1 MKLNF
6 FLKTVIAIFIIVLVV
21 SCDKDINEI
30 GSGIVGNE
38 HFGMDVDYKDV
49 VAYSQNLGPVQTNN
63 LTINQLGYYNNPV
76 FGKTKAS
83 FVTELSLASENPTF
97 IDTPANIVVDS
108 VYLYVP
114 YFSTFV
120 SKPGIYLED
129 LFILESHRGK
139 GYGKKLLLQVIALA
153 KQRNCGRVDWS
164 VLNWNKPAIDFY
176 ESLGATAMNEW
187 TTYRLNEETI
197 STLLN
202 K

>member
-1 MKLNF
+1 MITNF
-6 FLKTVIAIFIIVLVV
+6 
-21 SCDKDINEI
+21 EI
-30 GSGIVGNE
+30 
-38 HFGMDVDYKDV
+38 KP
-49 VAYSQNLGPVQTNN
+49 A
-63 LTINQLGYYNNPV
+63 TINDAQTIVDLIKAIAEYEKLSDQVQATPETIIEYLFSEKSYAECIIAFENNEPIG
-76 FGKTKAS
+76 FAL
-83 FVTELSLASENPTF
+83 FFHN
-97 IDTPANIVVDS
+97 
-108 VYLYVP
+108 
-114 YFSTFV
+114 FSTFV

-129 LFILESHRGK
+129 LFVLESHRGK

-197 STLLN
+197 SKLLN

>member
-1 MKLNF
+1 MTTNF
-6 FLKTVIAIFIIVLVV
+6 
-21 SCDKDINEI
+21 EI
-30 GSGIVGNE
+30 
-38 HFGMDVDYKDV
+38 KP
-49 VAYSQNLGPVQTNN
+49 A
-63 LTINQLGYYNNPV
+63 TINDAQTIVDLI
-76 FGKTKAS
+76 KAIA
-83 FVTELSLASENPTF
+83 EYEKLSDQVQATPETIIEYLFSHKSYAECF
-97 IDTPANIVVDS
+97 IAFEKNEPIGFALFFHN
-108 VYLYVP
+108 
-114 YFSTFV
+114 FSTFV

-129 LFILESHRGK
+129 LFVLESHRGK
-139 GYGKKLLLQVIALA
+139 GYGKKLLIQVIALA

>member
-1 MKLNF
+1 MTTNF
-6 FLKTVIAIFIIVLVV
+6 
-21 SCDKDINEI
+21 EI
-30 GSGIVGNE
+30 
-38 HFGMDVDYKDV
+38 KP
-49 VAYSQNLGPVQTNN
+49 A
-63 LTINQLGYYNNPV
+63 TINDAKTIVDLIKAIAEYEKLSDQVQAAPETIIEHLFSHKSYAECIIAFENNEPIG
-76 FGKTKAS
+76 FAL
-83 FVTELSLASENPTF
+83 FFHN
-97 IDTPANIVVDS
+97 
-108 VYLYVP
+108 
-114 YFSTFV
+114 FSTFV

-129 LFILESHRGK
+129 LFVLESHRGK
-139 GYGKKLLLQVIALA
+139 GYGKKLLLHVIALA

>member
-1 MKLNF
+1 MTTNF
-6 FLKTVIAIFIIVLVV
+6 
-21 SCDKDINEI
+21 EI
-30 GSGIVGNE
+30 
-38 HFGMDVDYKDV
+38 KP
-49 VAYSQNLGPVQTNN
+49 A
-63 LTINQLGYYNNPV
+63 TINDAQTIVDLIKAIAEYEKLSDQVQATPETIIEHLFSHKSYAECIIAFENNEPIG
-76 FGKTKAS
+76 FAL
-83 FVTELSLASENPTF
+83 FFHN
-97 IDTPANIVVDS
+97 
-108 VYLYVP
+108 
-114 YFSTFV
+114 FSTFV

-129 LFILESHRGK
+129 LFVLESHRGK

-187 TTYRLNEETI
+187 TTYRLNEEKI

>member
-1 MKLNF
+1 MTTNF
-6 FLKTVIAIFIIVLVV
+6 
-21 SCDKDINEI
+21 EI
-30 GSGIVGNE
+30 
-38 HFGMDVDYKDV
+38 KP
-49 VAYSQNLGPVQTNN
+49 A
-63 LTINQLGYYNNPV
+63 TINDAQTIVDLIKAIAEYEKLSDQVQATHETIIEHLFSHKSYAECIIAFENNEPIG
-76 FGKTKAS
+76 FAL
-83 FVTELSLASENPTF
+83 FFHN
-97 IDTPANIVVDS
+97 
-108 VYLYVP
+108 
-114 YFSTFV
+114 FSTFV

-129 LFILESHRGK
+129 LFVLESHRGK

-176 ESLGATAMNEW
+176 ESIGATAMNEW

>member
-1 MKLNF
+1 MTTNFEIKPATIKDAQTIVDLIKAIAEYEKLSDQVQATLETIIEHLFSHKSYAECIIAFENNEPIGFALF
-6 FLKTVIAIFIIVLVV
+6 FH
-21 SCDKDINEI
+21 N
-30 GSGIVGNE
+30 
-38 HFGMDVDYKDV
+38 
-49 VAYSQNLGPVQTNN
+49 
-63 LTINQLGYYNNPV
+63 
-76 FGKTKAS
+76 
-83 FVTELSLASENPTF
+83 
-97 IDTPANIVVDS
+97 
-108 VYLYVP
+108 
-114 YFSTFV
+114 FSTFV

-129 LFILESHRGK
+129 LFVLESHRGK